1 MSEKGPLH
9 GVKVIELARIL
20 AGPWAGQVLADMGA
34 DVIKIERP
42 GSGDDT
48 RGWGPP
54 FVERV
59 DDSPPDAA
67 YFHSCNRGKRSIEID
82 IASAEGQETVRQLVA
97 GSDILIENF
106 KTGGLA
112 DYGLDY
118 EALHKVNP
126 KLVYCSITGFGH
138 SGPRAREAGYDF
150 MIQGMSGLMDI
161 TGEADGAPQK
171 VGVAVSD
178 LLTGLYGVIG
188 IQAALRHAE
197 ATGAG
202 QHIDMA
208 LFDCQVSALANQAM
222 NYLISGVAP
231 HRMGN
236 AHPNISPY
244 ETVPV
249 ADGHVIL
256 AVGNNGQFAK
266 LVTRLGE
273 PQLALDE
280 RFSSNRNRVKH
291 RQVLHEALSNLTSD
305 WKRAD
310 LLEALANDGVPA
322 GPINDVA
329 DAFNDAQIIARGLK
343 LDLADLGF
351 ADGSVASV
359 RTPISMSET
368 PLVYESPSPR
378 LGQHTQEILDELGA
392 RKTPK

>member
-1 MSEKGPLH
+1 MKPEGPLS

-54 FVERV
+54 FVERI
-59 DDSPPDAA
+59 DGGAPDAA

-82 IASAEGQETVRQLVA
+82 ITSKDGQETVRQLVA
-97 GSDILIENF
+97 DADILIENF
-106 KTGGLA
+106 KTGGLEH
-112 DYGLDY
+112 YGLDY
-118 EALHKVNP
+118 DTLRKTNAR
-126 KLVYCSITGFGH
+126 LVYCSITGFGH
-138 SGPRAREAGYDF
+138 DGPRAQEAGYDF

-161 TGEADGAPQK
+161 TGEADGPPQK
-171 VGVAVSD
+171 VGVAVAD

-197 ATGAG
+197 ATGVG
-202 QHIDMA
+202 QHIDMS
-208 LFDCQVSALANQAM
+208 LFDCQTAALANQAM
-222 NYLISGVAP
+222 NYLVSGIAP

-266 LVTRLGE
+266 LMARLGAVE
-273 PQLALDE
+273 LSMDE
-280 RFSSNRNRVKH
+280 RFSSNRNRVAN
-291 RQVLHEALSNLTSD
+291 RQVLHSLLSELTGNWRRD
-305 WKRAD
+305 E
-310 LLEALANDGVPA
+310 LLEALAADGVPA
-322 GPINDVA
+322 GPINDVG
-329 DAFNDAQIIARGLK
+329 DAFEDPQIKARGMK
-343 LDLADLGF
+343 LDLADASLV
-351 ADGSVASV
+351 DGSAPSV
-359 RTPISMSET
+359 RTPITMSET
-368 PLVYESPSPR
+368 PLVYTTPSPR
-378 LGQHTQEILDELGA
+378 LGQHTEEILDELRTRNPA
-392 RKTPK
+392 K